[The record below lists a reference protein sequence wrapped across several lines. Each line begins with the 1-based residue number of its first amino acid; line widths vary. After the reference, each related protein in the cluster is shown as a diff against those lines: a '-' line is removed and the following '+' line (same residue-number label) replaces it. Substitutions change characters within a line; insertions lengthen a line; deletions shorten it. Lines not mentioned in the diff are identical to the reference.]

1 MGKLRKNKENK
12 AKRSE
17 SLQQK
22 EQNWKEGLEELFDIA
37 HADALELMT
46 IQEDKDFLI
55 AQREKG
61 RRGQMGAI
69 DTALHKRQTESLKRQ
84 EAFER
89 RKTREEADKMS
100 RKEQVVLT
108 SSSSEAEE
116 DTSASADD
124 ETLGAVGGTP
134 STSQPTARKR
144 GRLNLF
150 DDKLA
155 ASLDVAKLSDRGAAV
170 VITPVLQNLG
180 HNPAEYKVSYASIR
194 RERMKHRKA
203 IAEGLKAEFRSEVPL
218 TIHWDGKLL
227 PDITGKETVDR
238 LPILVSG
245 DGVDQLLAVPK
256 LPSGTGEASA
266 DAVYQAA
273 LAWGLCDSIKAMS
286 FDTTA
291 VNTGR
296 LNGACVLLEQKM
308 DKELLWL
315 ACRHHMLE
323 IMLEAV
329 VVRCLGPS
337 KSPDIA
343 IFKRFQAHWP
353 YIDQSS
359 YQTALS
365 DEQTAGIV
373 DDVSHRV
380 IAFAENQLENF
391 QPRDDYREL
400 LELIIV
406 FLGGV
411 PRKGISFKS
420 PAGLHRARWMA
431 KAIYSLK
438 IWMFRGQFK
447 LTTRETTGLQKICLF
462 AVQLYVEAWF
472 TAPSACSAP
481 RQDLQLLKAIHNY
494 GDSGIS
500 QVAMK
505 KFLGHL
511 WYLSEELVA
520 LAFFDDSLSTDAK
533 HKMVNNLKNAGI
545 ENPPKRATVDLQ
557 TVETKELED
566 FVSANTSRFFEVTGL
581 PCDFLS
587 KDPTQWEE
595 DDNYRSVRAT
605 VRSMRVVNDIA
616 ERGVALMDEYNLLHT
631 NDEEQKQFLLLTV
644 KNYRQQ
650 YPDRKKSTLMQ

>member
-1 MGKLRKNKENK
+1 
-12 AKRSE
+12 
-17 SLQQK
+17 
-22 EQNWKEGLEELFDIA
+22 
-37 HADALELMT
+37 
-46 IQEDKDFLI
+46 
-55 AQREKG
+55 
-61 RRGQMGAI
+61 
-69 DTALHKRQTESLKRQ
+69 
-84 EAFER
+84 
-89 RKTREEADKMS
+89 
-100 RKEQVVLT
+100 
-108 SSSSEAEE
+108 
-116 DTSASADD
+116 
-124 ETLGAVGGTP
+124 
-134 STSQPTARKR
+134 
-144 GRLNLF
+144 
-150 DDKLA
+150 
-155 ASLDVAKLSDRGAAV
+155 
-170 VITPVLQNLG
+170 
-180 HNPAEYKVSYASIR
+180 
-194 RERMKHRKA
+194 MKHRKA

-329 VVRCLGPS
+329 VVHCLGPS

-380 IAFAENQLENF
+380 ISFAENQLENF

-400 LELIIV
+400 LELTIV

-411 PRKGISFKS
+411 PEFHSRVPLDFIVPDG
-420 PAGLHRARWMA
+420 W
-431 KAIYSLK
+431 LK
-438 IWMFRGQFK
+438 
-447 LTTRETTGLQKICLF
+447 
-462 AVQLYVEAWF
+462 
-472 TAPSACSAP
+472 PSI
-481 RQDLQLLKAIHNY
+481 L
-494 GDSGIS
+494 
-500 QVAMK
+500 
-505 KFLGHL
+505 
-511 WYLSEELVA
+511 
-520 LAFFDDSLSTDAK
+520 
-533 HKMVNNLKNAGI
+533 
-545 ENPPKRATVDLQ
+545 
-557 TVETKELED
+557 
-566 FVSANTSRFFEVTGL
+566 
-581 PCDFLS
+581 
-587 KDPTQWEE
+587 
-595 DDNYRSVRAT
+595 
-605 VRSMRVVNDIA
+605 
-616 ERGVALMDEYNLLHT
+616 
-631 NDEEQKQFLLLTV
+631 
-644 KNYRQQ
+644 
-650 YPDRKKSTLMQ
+650 